1 MNTNFPNFNAFVKH
15 IRDKESGHILVD
27 YRLLPGYEGM
37 VLGIGIIFDTRKDK
51 YELDLEWISFGLD
64 LYAENLL
71 EGYSYKFE
79 TLDSLVAYMQKVYSI
94 NVIDIPIKYQVD
106 STKFPD
112 PIKDAAQKSIFEE
125 AWKRFKKDFK
135 EKKFLDS
142 SLQLVYTTPPFN
154 E

>member
-1 MNTNFPNFNAFVKH
+1 MNTHFADFNALVKH

-27 YRLLPGYEGM
+27 YRLLPGYGGM
-37 VLGIGIIFDTRKDK
+37 VLGIGIIFDTKKDK

-79 TLDSLVAYMQKVYSI
+79 SLEALVTYLQATYAISVA
-94 NVIDIPIKYQVD
+94 DIPIKHQID
-106 STKFPD
+106 DAKFPN
-112 PIKDAAQKSIFEE
+112 PIKDAAQTPAFEA

-142 SLQLVYTTPPFN
+142 SLQLVYTTPPFS